1 MVTFRF
7 YVVSTVA
14 FFLALAVGVVVGSVL
29 DGRIADSLQDR
40 LGNVE
45 RSLDETVALMDDKN
59 VEIDE
64 MQRYIESSAPFAV
77 QGRLDDSATLVV
89 AESGLDAGAI
99 EDLVRRLRESGSRV
113 EGIVWLEQR
122 WDLADRADR
131 DAVDA
136 LLAESADG
144 TGAAELRTALWREL
158 LDAANP
164 TVPDGTTTT
173 TLPDDATTL
182 PNDAT
187 TLPEGVE
194 PTTTTAP
201 ATTTTVVESSP
212 LLFEASTLRDLAD
225 AGLVRLQQV
234 DGGAEGDAST
244 LHLVAVTGPTST
256 LAQPGDGA
264 IELVRTAADAGVS
277 SVLAEVPAPVED
289 GEQVERGTIIG
300 RALETSPVRFSTV
313 DDLDLVAGRVATALA
328 LADLG
333 ASPPVIGR
341 YGYGPDVDGIL
352 PPWQGP

>member
-64 MQRYIESSAPFAV
+64 MQRYIESSAAFAV
-77 QGRLDDSATLVV
+77 QGRLEESATMVV
-89 AESGLDAGAI
+89 AESGLDAGAV
-99 EDLVRRLRESGSRV
+99 EDLVRRLREAGSRV

-122 WDLADRADR
+122 WDLDDPADR
-131 DAVDA
+131 DVVDA
-136 LLAESADG
+136 LLAEPADG
-144 TGAAELRTALWREL
+144 SDAADLREALWREL
-158 LDAANP
+158 LADAAP
-164 TVPDGTTTT
+164 TSADETTTT
-173 TLPDDATTL
+173 TTTSA
-182 PNDAT
+182 PTET
-187 TLPEGVE
+187 TGPESAPTTTA
-194 PTTTTAP
+194 PTTTT
-201 ATTTTVVESSP
+201 TVLDRSP
-212 LLFEASTLRDLAD
+212 LLFDASTLRDLAD

-234 DGGAEGDAST
+234 DGDAEGDATT
-244 LHLVAVTGPTST
+244 LHLVAVTGTSST
-256 LAQPGDGA
+256 LSTPGDRA
-264 IELVRTAADAGVS
+264 IELVRTVADRGVP
-277 SVLAEVPAPVED
+277 SVLAEVPAQVED
-289 GEQVERGTIIG
+289 GEQIERGTIIA

-328 LADLG
+328 LDDLTR
-333 ASPPVIGR
+333 STPVVGR

>member
-45 RSLDETVALMDDKN
+45 RSLDETVALMDEKN

-64 MQRYIESSAPFAV
+64 MQRYIESSAAFAV
-77 QGRLDDSATLVV
+77 QGRLDESATVVV

-99 EDLVRRLRESGSRV
+99 EDLVRRLREAGSRV

-122 WDLADRADR
+122 WDLEDPADRE
-131 DAVDA
+131 AVEA
-136 LLAESADG
+136 LLVEPADG
-144 TGAAELRTALWREL
+144 SDAADLRVALWREL
-158 LDAANP
+158 VADASPA
-164 TVPDGTTTT
+164 TADGTTTT
-173 TLPDDATTL
+173 TSTTTE
-182 PNDAT
+182 T
-187 TLPEGVE
+187 TVDGAEQPA
-194 PTTTTAP
+194 TTTTAP
-201 ATTTTVVESSP
+201 TTTTTVVDSAP
-212 LLFEASTLRDLAD
+212 LLFDASTLRDLAD

-234 DGGAEGDAST
+234 DGGAEGDATT
-244 LHLVAVTGPTST
+244 LHLVAVTGTAST
-256 LAQPGDGA
+256 LSTPGDRA
-264 IELVRTAADAGVS
+264 IELVRTVADRGVP
-277 SVLAEVPAPVED
+277 SVLAEVPAQVDD
-289 GEQVERGTIIG
+289 GEQIERGTIIA

-328 LADLG
+328 LDDLTR
-333 ASPPVIGR
+333 STPVVGR

>member
-64 MQRYIESSAPFAV
+64 MQRYIESSAAFAV
-77 QGRLDDSATLVV
+77 QGRLEESATMVV
-89 AESGLDAGAI
+89 AESGLDAGAV
-99 EDLVRRLRESGSRV
+99 EDLVRRLRQAGSRV

-122 WDLADRADR
+122 WDLDDPADRE
-131 DAVDA
+131 AVDA
-136 LLAESADG
+136 LLTEPADG
-144 TGAAELRTALWREL
+144 SDAADLREALWREL
-158 LDAANP
+158 LAEAAP
-164 TVPDGTTTT
+164 ATTDETTTT
-173 TLPDDATTL
+173 TTMTTTSAPTETTSPDPAPTTT
-182 PNDAT
+182 A
-187 TLPEGVE
+187 
-194 PTTTTAP
+194 PTTTT
-201 ATTTTVVESSP
+201 TVLDRSP
-212 LLFEASTLRDLAD
+212 LLFDTSTLRDLAD

-234 DGGAEGDAST
+234 DGDAEGDATT
-244 LHLVAVTGPTST
+244 LHLVAVTGTSST
-256 LAQPGDGA
+256 LSTPGDRA
-264 IELVRTAADAGVS
+264 IELVRSAADRGVP
-277 SVLAEVPAPVED
+277 SVLAEVPAQVED
-289 GEQVERGTIIG
+289 GEQIERGTIIA

-328 LADLG
+328 LDDLTR
-333 ASPPVIGR
+333 STPVVGR

>member
-64 MQRYIESSAPFAV
+64 MQRYIESSAAFAV
-77 QGRLDDSATLVV
+77 QGRLEESTTMVV
-89 AESGLDAGAI
+89 AESGLDAGAV
-99 EDLVRRLRESGSRV
+99 EDLVRRLREAGSRV

-122 WDLADRADR
+122 WDLDDPADRE
-131 DAVDA
+131 AVDA
-136 LLAESADG
+136 LLTEPADG
-144 TGAAELRTALWREL
+144 SDAADLREALWREL
-158 LDAANP
+158 LAEAAP
-164 TVPDGTTTT
+164 ATTDETTTT
-173 TLPDDATTL
+173 TTMTTTSAPTETTSPDPAPTTT
-182 PNDAT
+182 A
-187 TLPEGVE
+187 
-194 PTTTTAP
+194 PTTTT
-201 ATTTTVVESSP
+201 TVLDRSP
-212 LLFEASTLRDLAD
+212 LLFDTSTLRDLAD

-234 DGGAEGDAST
+234 DGDAEGDATT
-244 LHLVAVTGPTST
+244 LHLVAVTGTSST
-256 LAQPGDGA
+256 LSTPGDRA
-264 IELVRTAADAGVS
+264 IELVRSAADRGVP
-277 SVLAEVPAPVED
+277 SVLAEVPAQVED
-289 GEQVERGTIIG
+289 GEQIERGTIIA

-328 LADLG
+328 LDDLTR
-333 ASPPVIGR
+333 STPVVGR